1 MLAKFKWLIALICF
15 AVQYMVLSLLP
26 GIEIYPDVALAAV
39 CALGLIY
46 GAGVGMFYGLCVGL
60 LAGSLFTLSLSRT
73 VLMYALVGFISGLM
87 SFKARSSR
95 FALPVITVGICQI
108 ARQMVDI
115 VYLIMQRTYFD
126 THTLIHR
133 LGVSTLLTIVCALPI
148 YWLLYR
154 NMYRYHVIGK
164 RVGI

>member
-1 MLAKFKWLIALICF
+1 MLAKFKWLLALICF
-15 AVQYMVLSLLP
+15 VVQYMVLSLLP

-46 GAGVGMFYGLCVGL
+46 GVGVGMFYGLCVGL

-73 VLMYALVGFISGLM
+73 VLTYALIGFICGLL

-95 FALPVITVGICQI
+95 FALPIISVGLSQI
-108 ARQMVDI
+108 ARQMVDV
-115 VYLIMQRTYFD
+115 VYLMTQRTYFD
-126 THTLIHR
+126 TYTLIHR
-133 LGVSTLLTIVCALPI
+133 LWVSALLTIVCALPI

-154 NMYRYHVIGK
+154 DMYRYHVIGK